1 MVIPLVPMDS
11 CLCVLLLARPYHVCV
26 HVGFLSYYSKN
37 TEVIF
42 QRIAC
47 EVPIAIQACTVFDRR
62 MYHMSHFV
70 CTTMD
75 ATANSTPALA
85 PTNAAM
91 SPDAAGGDG
100 SSALFL
106 ALQNPSL
113 SKAASVLL
121 RSMKE
126 TGSISGEDAA
136 LMSAFLSSC
145 DIPQP
150 DDFVG
155 EGIGGASGNN
165 KRSRDIAQSVISDL
179 GGDDEIRA
187 AAAART
193 VTAQIPDSEWVSE
206 ARLFGASTKYR
217 CCGAEPQHDMMNICP
232 CRPSLLVYTYLPP
245 HKLLP
250 CMQLLTHAG
259 TKSDQ

>member
-1 MVIPLVPMDS
+1 MKYSKTTEIIYFPQRIS
-11 CLCVLLLARPYHVCV
+11 AVLQLEPTDPSYHV
-26 HVGFLSYYSKN
+26 
-37 TEVIF
+37 
-42 QRIAC
+42 
-47 EVPIAIQACTVFDRR
+47 
-62 MYHMSHFV
+62 SHFV
-70 CTTMD
+70 CVHTTMD
-75 ATANSTPALA
+75 GINASSTPTLA

-121 RSMKE
+121 RSMQE

-150 DDFVG
+150 DDFVPENTG
-155 EGIGGASGNN
+155 VASGGN
-165 KRSRDIAQSVISDL
+165 KRARDIAQSAISDI
-179 GGDDEIRA
+179 GGDDEIQA

-217 CCGAEPQHDMMNICP
+217 RWGVE
-232 CRPSLLVYTYLPP
+232 L
-245 HKLLP
+245 
-250 CMQLLTHAG
+250 
-259 TKSDQ
+259 